1 MSILSGARNQHDMY
15 LSQKIFDR
23 IKQLFPQIK
32 PGLASAGVLLANTY
46 ASNGDFSRSS
56 NIRMEMVE
64 SGLKKKMGISKT
76 VVKEQTHVSFTT
88 KKRLNSNENC
98 LFNLEIR
105 SSR

>member
-1 MSILSGARNQHDMY
+1 MSILSAARNQHDIC

-23 IKQLFPQIK
+23 IKQFPEIK
-32 PGLASAGVLLANTY
+32 PELASAGVLLANTY

-76 VVKEQTHVSFTT
+76 VVKEQIHVSFTM
-88 KKRLNSNENC
+88 KKRLSSNENC
-98 LFNLEIR
+98 LFNLGIR